1 MWFLLQLIDHEVHE
15 SNEVTGQS
23 LGAGPGGSGLWGPLP
38 LSPNPLLPPLRS
50 LSPQGGREEGSCQ
63 VGVMGAA
70 QIGHQTLSSRDPL
83 PIL

>member
-38 LSPNPLLPPLRS
+38 LSPNPLLTTPPIIV
-50 LSPQGGREEGSCQ
+50 PPGREGGGELPGRGHGSS
-63 VGVMGAA
+63 
-70 QIGHQTLSSRDPL
+70 TNRTPDFEFS
-83 PIL
+83 